1 MIQYSLEIEV
11 SKTTESRV
19 NQMDPNHL
27 QFGKLY
33 SDHMFMVDYID
44 GAWQTPQILPYG
56 DITMSPATTFIH
68 YGQSLF
74 EGIKA
79 YRRED
84 GSINIFRPIDNWN
97 RFNLSARRMAMAE
110 VPEHLFMEG
119 MRQLIELDQAWVP
132 NAPGSSLYVR
142 PFMFA
147 TDEFIGVKPA
157 ENFRFMIITSPAG
170 AYYNKPTR
178 IYVQNKYVRA
188 FPGGIGF
195 TKAAGN
201 YGACMLPT
209 LETRKLGYDQIL
221 WTDGYNHKNVQ
232 EIGTM
237 NVFFVFGNTVVTP
250 DLSEGTILA
259 GVTRDSVIKLL
270 KEKGYAVEE
279 RAISIDEIVE
289 NHKQGLLKEAFG
301 AGTAAVIAPISELF
315 YNDNTYLLPPVEE
328 WQIANFIKKELADIR
343 YGVIADTHN
352 WMYKVC

>member
-157 ENFRFMIITSPAG
+157 ENFFSTA
-170 AYYNKPTR
+170 R
-178 IYVQNKYVRA
+178 INR
-188 FPGGIGF
+188 
-195 TKAAGN
+195 
-201 YGACMLPT
+201 
-209 LETRKLGYDQIL
+209 
-221 WTDGYNHKNVQ
+221 
-232 EIGTM
+232 
-237 NVFFVFGNTVVTP
+237 
-250 DLSEGTILA
+250 
-259 GVTRDSVIKLL
+259 
-270 KEKGYAVEE
+270 
-279 RAISIDEIVE
+279 
-289 NHKQGLLKEAFG
+289 
-301 AGTAAVIAPISELF
+301 
-315 YNDNTYLLPPVEE
+315 
-328 WQIANFIKKELADIR
+328 
-343 YGVIADTHN
+343 
-352 WMYKVC
+352 